1 MAAPDVL
8 ERVAGILAEWFEV
21 DSAKIRQDASLVA
34 DLGLDSLDIV
44 DLVVALE
51 KEFGFKVVRAQD
63 EPAMRQMRTLAD
75 VVAFVNG
82 KTQKTQETRK
92 AQEEG

>member
-1 MAAPDVL
+1 MDNVL
-8 ERVAGILAEWFEV
+8 ERINGVLVEWFEV
-21 DSAKIRQDASLVA
+21 SPDKIRQDALLAA

-63 EPAMRQMRTLAD
+63 EPLMRQLRTLSD
-75 VVAFVNG
+75 VVAFVSG
-82 KTQKTQETRK
+82 KTQETRK
-92 AQEEG
+92 TQEEG

>member
-1 MAAPDVL
+1 MDNVL
-8 ERVAGILAEWFEV
+8 ERIGAVLVDWFEV
-21 DSAKIRQDASLVA
+21 NPEKIRQDAQLAA

-63 EPAMRQMRTLAD
+63 EPLMRQLRTLSD
-75 VVAFVNG
+75 VVAFVSG
-82 KTQKTQETRK
+82 KTQKTQETRET
-92 AQEEG
+92 QEEK